1 MNDST
6 PYNFQGGAPKRKSKT
21 PLLLLLIA
29 AAVIIGLII
38 WRFKPGGG
46 QSGTTTLSKDSVSIT
61 VPSSE
66 ISEPETIAAPAASTP
81 VMAPAVPKPE
91 EKKVAP
97 TPEKPR
103 IVAHERRG
111 DLYITGSQKP
121 VREEPKVE
129 ASIPTPK
136 EPALMSSPVKKVEPK
151 LPVVSKPAPRDLESK
166 AASARQPGKFA
177 LEDQPMPEKSSLSE
191 EGRLAMNT
199 LPKAVESQSEAA
211 TSSAGASDTYNQ
223 ALNAYHKQDYAN
235 AIRLFG
241 QLPKP
246 SSRQRGNPVRD
257 QYVEGNFLLGL
268 SLLRVDRA
276 SEAVNAFLAVLD
288 YEKYYPMANMNIG
301 ICYVELKQYFK
312 ADKAFE
318 AVVRDQGYI
327 EPAVFDDVM
336 QRTKYFWALAWTRM
350 YKASSDRDK
359 QAYYQQQ
366 AILRWKDY
374 QTWFGKNEKYRSEN
388 RRAEDYIKTLSA
400 L

>member
-1 MNDST
+1 MNDSK
-6 PYNFQGGAPKRKSKT
+6 PFNFKSVARKRKSKT

-38 WRFKPGGG
+38 WRFKPEGR
-46 QSGTTTLSKDSVSIT
+46 QPETKTLSRDSVSIS

-66 ISEPETIAAPAASTP
+66 IAKPETTAAPEAPAPTITP
-81 VMAPAVPKPE
+81 VVPKPV
-91 EKKVAP
+91 KKVAVS
-97 TPEKPR
+97 TPK
-103 IVAHERRG
+103 
-111 DLYITGSQKP
+111 
-121 VREEPKVE
+121 
-129 ASIPTPK
+129 PK
-136 EPALMSSPVKKVEPK
+136 EPALMPPPVKAEPK
-151 LPVVSKPAPRDLESK
+151 LPVVSKPAPRTLESQVT
-166 AASARQPGKFA
+166 SAKQPGKFA
-177 LEDQPMPEKSSLSE
+177 LEDQPLPEKSSLSE

-199 LPKAVESQSEAA
+199 LPKAVEAQGEAV
-211 TSSAGASDTYNQ
+211 TSSPGASDTYKQ
-223 ALNAYHKQDYAN
+223 ALDAYHKQDYAN

-246 SSRQRGNPVRD
+246 SSRQRGNTVRD

-268 SLLRVDRA
+268 SFLRVDRA

-312 ADKAFE
+312 ANKAFE

-327 EPAVFDDVM
+327 DPPVFDDVM

-388 RRAEDYIKTLSA
+388 RRAEDYIKALSA